1 MLTSARDF
9 LNDRLFRVVRNG
21 FAHWAFDW
29 EVVGH
34 ESYILAYDLERDLPT
49 AKMHQAECDA
59 YHIVAFALVEVLEA
73 VFISRRT
80 DPTEG

>member
-1 MLTSARDF
+1 MSATLVVDPKKYARLANRIVVKATHLGRFVCGEESPLKPWFGQSYPMLTSARDF

-34 ESYILAYDLERDLPT
+34 ES
-49 AKMHQAECDA
+49 
-59 YHIVAFALVEVLEA
+59 
-73 VFISRRT
+73 
-80 DPTEG
+80 

>member
-29 EVVGH
+29 EVVGR
-34 ESYILAYDLERDLPT
+34 ESYIVAYDWERDLPT

-59 YHIVAFALVEVLEA
+59 YQIVAFALVEVLEA
-73 VFISRRT
+73 VFISRRS
-80 DPTEG
+80 DPAQA